1 MSDLSRGREPWR
13 EALPAIRDRLQ
24 EIGYDI
30 ASPQSGA
37 PPRGSIVARR
47 DLGDRVIVLAI
58 DAGGR
63 FRAEITWVVG
73 EWPSQ
78 DQIAGVPVQVVDA
91 VSRAVTVTG
100 ELAGPGAGHRGRHQ
114 SGDDR
119 LLGGCGGIRRASAS
133 DLMPHPGQNANTPLT
148 TALCTYTVCVQSV
161 PRSRE
166 PRVMTHRERQR
177 RTMLRGFVRDRVGN
191 RAVRGEAYA

>member
-1 MSDLSRGREPWR
+1 MSDRSRSREPWR

-100 ELAGPGAGHRGRHQ
+100 ELAGPEQVIEVVTSLGTIASWAGV
-114 SGDDR
+114 
-119 LLGGCGGIRRASAS
+119 AES
-133 DLMPHPGQNANTPLT
+133 D
-148 TALCTYTVCVQSV
+148 ALPPPT
-161 PRSRE
+161 
-166 PRVMTHRERQR
+166 
-177 RTMLRGFVRDRVGN
+177 
-191 RAVRGEAYA
+191 

>member
-1 MSDLSRGREPWR
+1 MNDRSRGAERWR
-13 EALPAIRDRLQ
+13 SALPAIADRLR

-37 PPRGSIVARR
+37 PLGGSIVARR
-47 DLGDRVIVLAI
+47 DLGDRVVVLAI

-100 ELAGPGAGHRGRHQ
+100 ELAGPEQVIEVVTSLGTIASWAGA
-114 SGDDR
+114 
-119 LLGGCGGIRRASAS
+119 AES
-133 DLMPHPGQNANTPLT
+133 D
-148 TALCTYTVCVQSV
+148 ALPPPT
-161 PRSRE
+161 
-166 PRVMTHRERQR
+166 
-177 RTMLRGFVRDRVGN
+177 
-191 RAVRGEAYA
+191 

>member
-1 MSDLSRGREPWR
+1 MSERSRGEEPWH
-13 EALPAIRDRLQ
+13 EALPAIADRLR

-37 PPRGSIVARR
+37 PPGGSIVARR
-47 DLGDRVIVLAI
+47 DLGDRAVVLAI

-78 DQIAGVPVQVVDA
+78 DEIAGVPVQVVDA

-100 ELAGPGAGHRGRHQ
+100 QMAGPEQVVAVVTGLGTIASWAGVAE
-114 SGDDR
+114 SE
-119 LLGGCGGIRRASAS
+119 
-133 DLMPHPGQNANTPLT
+133 TPPPPT
-148 TALCTYTVCVQSV
+148 
-161 PRSRE
+161 
-166 PRVMTHRERQR
+166 
-177 RTMLRGFVRDRVGN
+177 
-191 RAVRGEAYA
+191 

>member
-1 MSDLSRGREPWR
+1 MSDDERAFNTGLSSNAGPHPNPSPSALGEGLSGPQRTLLPTPHSEGRRVGDEGLVGRGLRMRTGNEGERWS
-13 EALPAIRDRLQ
+13 EALPAVADRLR

-37 PPRGSIVARR
+37 PPGRSIVARR
-47 DLGDRVIVLAI
+47 DLGDRAVVLAI

-78 DQIAGVPVQVVDA
+78 DEIAGVPVQVVDA

-100 ELAGPGAGHRGRHQ
+100 QMAEPDQVVAAVAGLRTIAPW
-114 SGDDR
+114 
-119 LLGGCGGIRRASAS
+119 ASVAES
-133 DLMPHPGQNANTPLT
+133 E
-148 TALCTYTVCVQSV
+148 ALPPPT
-161 PRSRE
+161 
-166 PRVMTHRERQR
+166 
-177 RTMLRGFVRDRVGN
+177 
-191 RAVRGEAYA
+191 